1 MPQSAQFGAGDLV
14 APCLD
19 RSEVHV
25 DSHSR
30 NQILFK
36 PQIGDEEAMYHVLGP
51 QYQVDR
57 PVHRHRHSGADD
69 VVFARRVFFVDP
81 DRVTGRIVYLLGI
94 SPAELAIGPRI
105 AEVPAELL
113 GGNFYINRSWRSLV
127 EMQTC
132 PDSLS
137 HDREGPE
144 YHKSY
149 YRPGRFE
156 LVVSM
161 GIHRATRLLA
171 SICKDHIAERKLS
184 EDKSYCHDDQSDLEF
199 RVVRASVLGNGVRQ
213 PPRLS

>member
-69 VVFARRVFFVDP
+69 VVLACRILFVDAN
-81 DRVTGRIVYLLGI
+81 RVAGRIVYLLGI
-94 SPAELAIGPRI
+94 SSAELAIGARI

-113 GGNFYINRSWRSLV
+113 GGNFYIDRSRRSFV
-127 EMQTC
+127 EMQTR
-132 PDSLS
+132 PDSLA
-137 HDREGPE
+137 HDSESPE

-156 LVVSM
+156 L
-161 GIHRATRLLA
+161 
-171 SICKDHIAERKLS
+171 
-184 EDKSYCHDDQSDLEF
+184 
-199 RVVRASVLGNGVRQ
+199 
-213 PPRLS
+213 